1 MNTRRPN
8 ILYIC
13 SHDTGRYVQPYGHA
27 IPTPTIQK
35 LAEQGILFRQAFC
48 AAPTCSASRAA
59 LLTGQCPHSSGMLG
73 LAHLGFRLKDYRRH
87 ILHTLRAAGYYCAL
101 SGVQH
106 VISRDQVDQIGYDR
120 VLATSDHADW
130 GAAGFLRSQPAQP
143 FFLSVGFPETHRV
156 KAAFSSTAPTDFG
169 RCCLPPAP
177 LPDCPQT
184 RQDMADFKAAALR
197 LDQKIATVLAA
208 LDESGLADNTLVLCT
223 TDHGIAFPRMK
234 CNLTDHGMGVMLILA
249 GPGGFAGG
257 KVFDAMV
264 SHIDV
269 FPTLC
274 ELLGIAR
281 PEWLEGRSLLPIING
296 RATEINEEVY
306 GEVTY
311 HSAYEPMRAVR
322 TKRWKYIRRFD
333 DRKTPVVSNCDDS
346 VSKDLLLEHGWRE
359 QSVEKEQLYDLTFDP
374 HECRNLADSPRT
386 AAALADMR
394 QRLDRWMRRTNDPL
408 LEGPVM
414 PPKGSRHADP
424 DGLSNEPKIPDWT
437 PLPGKGR

>member
-1 MNTRRPN
+1 MNTHRPN
-8 ILYIC
+8 ILYIH

-35 LAEQGILFRQAFC
+35 LAEGGILFRQAFC
-48 AAPTCSASRAA
+48 ATPTCSGARAS
-59 LLTGQCPHSSGMLG
+59 LLTGQCPHNNGMLG
-73 LAHLGFRLKDYRRH
+73 LAHLGFRIKDYRRH
-87 ILHTLRAAGYYCAL
+87 ILHTLRAAGYYCAF

-106 VISRDQVDQIGYDR
+106 IIPRDQIDKIGYDR
-120 VLATSDHADW
+120 VLAASNHADW
-130 GAAGFLRSQPAQP
+130 GAAGFLRSQPTQP

-156 KAAFSSTAPTDFG
+156 KDAFNHIATMDFG
-169 RCCLPPAP
+169 RYCLPPAP

-184 RQDMADFKAAALR
+184 RRDMADFKVAALR

-208 LDESGLADNTLVLCT
+208 LEESGLADNTLVLCT
-223 TDHGIAFPRMK
+223 TDHGIPFPRMK

-249 GPGGFAGG
+249 GPGGFTGG

-264 SHIDV
+264 SHIDI
-269 FPTLC
+269 FPTIC
-274 ELLGIAR
+274 ELLGIDR
-281 PEWLEGRSLLPIING
+281 PGWLEGRSFLPIVNG
-296 RATEINEEVY
+296 RATDINEEVY

-333 DRKTPVVSNCDDS
+333 ERTTPVVCNCDDS
-346 VSKDLLLEHGWRE
+346 ISKDLLLENGWRE
-359 QSVEKEQLYDLTFDP
+359 QPVEKEQLYDLIFDP
-374 HECRNLADSPRT
+374 HECHNLAESPRT
-386 AAALADMR
+386 AAVLADMR

-408 LEGPVM
+408 LDGPVL
-414 PPKGSRHADP
+414 PPKGSMHADP
-424 DGLSNEPKIPDWT
+424 DALSNNPKIPNWT